1 MRALDKNQNGTISFE
16 EFDQYC
22 VQLKL
27 SEGIS
32 QESLQRL
39 YRYLDANGDGNLSV
53 DELNSIVSAA
63 NLTHEELMDS
73 AFSADLVR
81 ELEQE
86 IETQF
91 RSLDKDGSGYLE
103 AQELAFFMKQQEAGY
118 QISESQAARVI
129 AELN

>member
-1 MRALDKNQNGTISFE
+1 
-16 EFDQYC
+16 
-22 VQLKL
+22 
-27 SEGIS
+27 
-32 QESLQRL
+32 
-39 YRYLDANGDGNLSV
+39 
-53 DELNSIVSAA
+53 
-63 NLTHEELMDS
+63 MDS

-118 QISESQAARVI
+118 QISES
-129 AELN
+129 